1 MKIDATISANLST
14 VARAARHYEALGYDG
29 LRVAELNHDPFLAL
43 TLAAEYTDRVEL
55 ITSVAVAFARNPMST
70 AQLAHDLNAF
80 SNGRFILGL
89 GTQVKAHIT
98 RRFGMPWHNGPAQM
112 REFIEALHHIFD
124 HFYDDDPLN
133 FYGEYY
139 QHSLMPKTFKPAD
152 SEAGRPQIFLSAT
165 GPLMT
170 TVAAETADGF
180 IMHPFS
186 TESYIRKVNLPLI
199 TAGLEAVELER
210 SDYAIDFSPL
220 IATGESDEAIE
231 RAIEQV
237 RGRIAF
243 YGSTPGYKM
252 VLDHHGWGDL
262 QEALNRLMKARRT
275 DEMAS
280 LVDDE
285 VLAEFAVIGAPDEI
299 GPQLLAR
306 YGDIVDRLSIQPE
319 GLSETALGDL
329 LDDLKAAPEA

>member
-1 MKIDATISANLST
+1 
-14 VARAARHYEALGYDG
+14 
-29 LRVAELNHDPFLAL
+29 
-43 TLAAEYTDRVEL
+43 
-55 ITSVAVAFARNPMST
+55 MST
-70 AQLAHDLNAF
+70 AQLAYDLNAF

-124 HFYDDDPLN
+124 HFYDGDPLS

-199 TAGLEAVELER
+199 TAGLDAVELER
-210 SDYAIDFSPL
+210 SDYTIDFSPL

-231 RAIEQV
+231 HAIEQV

-252 VLDHHGWGDL
+252 VLEHHGWGDL

-285 VLAEFAVIGAPDEI
+285 VLAEFAVMGAPDEI